1 MNGQPRFDR
10 VRNSKRRIVFSHLFS
25 LVFASNTVDISIFF
39 FDFFAF
45 ALLFRYFKSS
55 IDIIP
60 FLSQESDNRF
70 FIRFLPLTDKSYDSR
85 SIEGEERKRAE
96 YRCSNWT
103 RERSI
108 SSVVKFFATRGKIG
122 NKIRDECFFHLP
134 LENCII
140 YRAISFLLLFNLSQP
155 CKIPSLHIIYE
166 NIYILIYYIVPL
178 LRVPLQKFRE
188 K

>member
-10 VRNSKRRIVFSHLFS
+10 EILNGGSSFLTFS
-25 LVFASNTVDISIFF
+25 LSSLRRYNISIFF
-39 FDFFAF
+39 FDFFVF

-85 SIEGEERKRAE
+85 SIEEEERKRAE

-122 NKIRDECFFHLP
+122 NKIRDEYGVSFTCPWKTALYIELSVFF
-134 LENCII
+134 
-140 YRAISFLLLFNLSQP
+140 SFLIFPSHARFLLYTLFT
-155 CKIPSLHIIYE
+155 E
-166 NIYILIYYIVPL
+166 IYILIYYIIPL
-178 LRVPLQKFRE
+178 LHVPLQNFRE

>member
-1 MNGQPRFDR
+1 M
-10 VRNSKRRIVFSHLFS
+10 
-25 LVFASNTVDISIFF
+25 SIFF

-45 ALLFRYFKSS
+45 ALLFRHFKSS

-70 FIRFLPLTDKSYDSR
+70 FTRFLPLTDKSYDSR

-122 NKIRDECFFHLP
+122 NKIRDEYGASFTCPWKTALYIELSVFF
-134 LENCII
+134 
-140 YRAISFLLLFNLSQP
+140 SFLIFPSHARFPLYTLFT
-155 CKIPSLHIIYE
+155 K
-166 NIYILIYYIVPL
+166 IYIYIYINL
-178 LRVPLQKFRE
+178 LYCSVIARSFAKVSWEIISETFLFIYFFYHTTRRT
-188 K
+188 

>member
-25 LVFASNTVDISIFF
+25 LIFASNTVDISIFF

-55 IDIIP
+55 IIDIIP

-122 NKIRDECFFHLP
+122 NKIRDEYGASFTCPWKTALYIELSVFF
-134 LENCII
+134 
-140 YRAISFLLLFNLSQP
+140 SFLIFPSHARFPLYTLFT
-155 CKIPSLHIIYE
+155 K
-166 NIYILIYYIVPL
+166 IYIYIY
-178 LRVPLQKFRE
+178 
-188 K
+188 